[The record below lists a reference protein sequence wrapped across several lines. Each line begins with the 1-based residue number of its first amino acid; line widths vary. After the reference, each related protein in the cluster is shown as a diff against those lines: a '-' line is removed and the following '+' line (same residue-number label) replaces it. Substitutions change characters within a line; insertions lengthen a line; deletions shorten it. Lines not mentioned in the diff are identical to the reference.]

1 MKKILIIEDHPA
13 QRDYLTRLAQELN
26 DELVVLNTDS
36 YEEAYQLA
44 MKNTISVF
52 FIDVD
57 IVGGS
62 GLDLAKELRK
72 DGRYAFVPMVFI
84 TGKSDL
90 ELTAFRDAHC
100 YEFIHKPYTE
110 KIIRQVFHKMLKDFI
125 IILPEK
131 TQYFNL
137 DFRGIK
143 QRVNMDDIL
152 YIESRNRRLVIRT
165 RYEEIKYK
173 YMSVKNAKEQL
184 NDAFVQVHQAYVIN
198 GNYIEKID
206 LSNQWVKLQFCDTMI
221 PIGSS
226 YKKSVGALF

>member
-13 QRDYLTRLAQELN
+13 QRDYLTRLAREMN
-26 DELVVLNTDS
+26 DELVVLSSDS
-36 YEEAYQLA
+36 YDEAYQLA
-44 MKNTISVF
+44 KKNTISVF
-52 FIDVD
+52 FVDVD
-57 IVGGS
+57 IIGGS
-62 GLDLAKELRK
+62 GLELAKELRK
-72 DGRYAFVPMVFI
+72 DDRYAFVPMVFI
-84 TGKSDL
+84 TGKDQL

-110 KIIRQVFHKMLKDFI
+110 KDIRQIFDKMLKDFMVT
-125 IILPEK
+125 LPEK
-131 TQYFNL
+131 NHYFDL

-152 YIESRNRRLVIRT
+152 YVESRNRRLIIRT

-173 YMSVKNAKEQL
+173 YMSVKNAKEHL
-184 NDAFVQVHQAYVIN
+184 SDAFVQVHQAYIIN

-206 LSNQWVKLQFCDTMI
+206 LGNQWVKLQFSDTLI